1 MDRRRR
7 YSSGLQNPCVDIDM
21 NTVLFI
27 LGGTDVQRGSRW
39 ERRCACSIRD
49 YIGNLVPTAH
59 GSEEDKNQKD
69 AKTFGKSVAAA
80 EVKTWVGD
88 ESCDTVC
95 ESVCFFFL
103 CVFVFVQLKVFARKA
118 TPEEGGAEVGWGGA
132 WRRER
137 SKKQKTHQKR
147 EE

>member
-1 MDRRRR
+1 MDRRRD

-21 NTVLFI
+21 NTVLFT

-39 ERRCACSIRD
+39 ERRCAFSIRD

-59 GSEEDKNQKD
+59 GSEEDKNQND
-69 AKTFGKSVAAA
+69 AKGLASPSQLRRWRH
-80 EVKTWVGD
+80 EWVM
-88 ESCDTVC
+88 SHVTVC
-95 ESVCFFFL
+95 ESFFFSYVSL
-103 CVFVFVQLKVFARKA
+103 SLFSWMSLLVKRPQRRGGG
-118 TPEEGGAEVGWGGA
+118 EEGWGGA